1 MGLMD
6 NETLVKLIK
15 EGKDIKSNMEQLYV
29 QNKGLLYKIVKRYR
43 NIDRM
48 TDIDD
53 LMQQGYI
60 GLVEAVEHYDPDK
73 GTLFMTYA
81 SHWIRKNIKRYLEST
96 GRIIALPIHTQEKI
110 YRYQKV
116 TGAYLS
122 QYNREPTDREYC
134 YWMDCTQK
142 QLESIRCTM
151 RISAPCSLESPVGED
166 LTIGDTIKDV
176 SNDMESTEDAIDRE
190 RLTVSLWDAVRDAIE
205 DNTDFQIIEDRYK
218 RRLTMS
224 ECGQKHELTAEKARQ
239 RQDKSM
245 RKLRNN
251 RTIKQIGEDE
261 NIFQPVRY
269 TRNRKDYSRY
279 TDWFADLTDEELL
292 QMGAVL

>member
-1 MGLMD
+1 MD
-6 NETLVKLIK
+6 NERLVKLIK
-15 EGKDIKSNMEQLYV
+15 EGKDIKSNMERLYV

-53 LMQQGYI
+53 LMQQAYI

-73 GTLFMTYA
+73 GALFMTYA
-81 SHWIRKNIKRYLEST
+81 PHWIRQNIKRYLEST
-96 GRIIALPIHTQEKI
+96 GRIIALPVHTQEKI

-142 QLESIRCTM
+142 QLESIRRTM
-151 RISAPCSLESPVGED
+151 RISAPCSLESPVGDD
-166 LTIGDTIKDV
+166 LTVGDTIKDV
-176 SNDMESTEDAIDRE
+176 SSDMEAVEANIDNE
-190 RLTVSLWDAVRDAIE
+190 RLSVNLWEIARSVLNNEKDI
-205 DNTDFQIIEDRYK
+205 QIIEDRY
-218 RRLTMS
+218 RSGLTLR
-224 ECGQKHELTAEKARQ
+224 ECGEKHGINIEAVRQ
-239 RQDKSM
+239 RQNKSM

-251 RTIKQIGEDE
+251 RTIKQIGEDQ

-269 TRNRKDYSRY
+269 TRNRKDYSRH

>member
-15 EGKDIKSNMEQLYV
+15 EGKDIKSNMERLYV

-53 LMQQGYI
+53 LMQQAYI

-73 GTLFMTYA
+73 GALFMTYA
-81 SHWIRKNIKRYLEST
+81 PYWIRQNIKRYLEST
-96 GRIIALPIHTQEKI
+96 GRIIALPVHTQEKI

-142 QLESIRCTM
+142 QLESIRRTM

-166 LTIGDTIKDV
+166 LTVGDIS
-176 SNDMESTEDAIDRE
+176 SNIENTEDAIDRE
-190 RLTVSLWDAVRDAIE
+190 RLTVSLWDAVKDAIE
-205 DNTDFQIIEDRYK
+205 DSTDSQIIEDRYK
-218 RRLTMS
+218 RRMTMS
-224 ECGQKHELTAEKARQ
+224 ECGKKHGLTAEKARQ

-269 TRNRKDYSRY
+269 TRNRKDYSRH

>member
-15 EGKDIKSNMEQLYV
+15 EGKDIKSNMERLYV

-53 LMQQGYI
+53 LMQQAYI

-73 GTLFMTYA
+73 GALFMTYA
-81 SHWIRKNIKRYLEST
+81 PYWIRQNIKRYLEST
-96 GRIIALPIHTQEKI
+96 GRIIALPVHTQEKI

-142 QLESIRCTM
+142 QLESIRRTM

-166 LTIGDTIKDV
+166 LTVGDIS
-176 SNDMESTEDAIDRE
+176 SNIENTEDAIDRE
-190 RLTVSLWDAVRDAIE
+190 RLTVSLWDAVKDAIE
-205 DNTDFQIIEDRYK
+205 DSTDFQIIEDRYK
-218 RRLTMS
+218 RRMTMS
-224 ECGQKHELTAEKARQ
+224 ECGKKHGLTAEKARQ

-269 TRNRKDYSRY
+269 TRNRKDYSRH